1 MRKTVKVSN
10 ITCANCA
17 KSIEGHFNKTY
28 DDINARVNVSA
39 SSVVFSYDENKYSED
54 FLYDELLDL
63 GYYGVKTDEAQK
75 KAIRKDRID
84 LLVGIIFSIPL
95 LLTMLAHLGNVELPN
110 ILMNGYFQWIITTPV
125 LFFAGRRFFVG
136 AYHSIKAKNLG
147 MDALVVIGTT
157 SAYIYSIYETISGS
171 GHNLFFET
179 TAVIITMVLIGN
191 YFENRIKEKTSQTLT
206 GLISL
211 GSKQATVIKDGKE
224 VLTNIDDVKVGDIV
238 IIKGNE
244 KVPIDGIIVEGKTY
258 VDESMLTGESMPVL
272 KEVGSEVVGSSMN
285 ILETI
290 KIRVTKVGSETV
302 LAKIIQTVEETALI
316 KPEAQRIA
324 DKISGFF
331 VPIVILISVVV
342 FLIYLLIVKTTF
354 ADALMPA
361 IAILVVSCPCAL
373 GLATPTS
380 ISVSSGMA
388 FKKGILYKGGEFFE
402 TANKITAIAFDKT
415 GTLTKGIPVIT
426 NYIGDEKYLKYTASL
441 EKHSNHP
448 ISNAFSDYYKGDY
461 FKVLDYETLI
471 GYGIKGK
478 IDNKDVFVVSISYLE
493 ENNIK
498 NPYNDYEKYLKE
510 GKTIFF
516 TVINNSVFNMIAISD
531 ELKETSYELVEKL
544 KARNITPYM
553 ITGDQE
559 LTARYI
565 ANKLGIKHVYA
576 KVLPHE
582 KANIIK
588 DIQTKEDFVAFV
600 GDGINDAPA
609 LKMADLG
616 FAIGTGSDIAIDT
629 SDVTLMQDDMMSVLY
644 AIDLSK
650 ATLKNIY
657 LNFFWA
663 FIYNIAMIPLAAFGI
678 FSPTIAGIGMAFSS
692 LMVVLN
698 ALSLKRWKI
707 SK

>member
-10 ITCANCA
+10 ITCSNCA
-17 KSIEGHFNKTY
+17 RSIENHFGDQT
-28 DDINARVNVSA
+28 DIDAKVNVA
-39 SSVVFSYDENKYSED
+39 GSSVIFNYNEEKYNED
-54 FLYDELLDL
+54 YLFDELLSI
-63 GYYGVKTDEAQK
+63 GYYGIKTDENQK
-75 KAIRKDRID
+75 AAKRRDKID
-84 LLVGIIFSIPL
+84 LLIAIIFSIPL
-95 LLTMLAHLGNVELPN
+95 LLTMFAHLNIFDVPS
-110 ILMNGYFQWIITTPV
+110 ILMNGYFQWIMATPV
-125 LFFAGRRFFVG
+125 LFVAGRRFFVG
-136 AYHSIKAKNLG
+136 TYHSVRAKNLG
-147 MDALVVIGTT
+147 MDSLVVMGTT
-157 SAYIYSIYETISGS
+157 SAYLYSIYETIVHN

-179 TAVIITMVLIGN
+179 TAVIITMVLMGN
-191 YFENRIKEKTSQTLT
+191 YFENRIKERTSSTLT
-206 GLISL
+206 GLLSL
-211 GSKQATVIKDGKE
+211 GSKQATVLRDNLE
-224 VLTNIDDVKVGDIV
+224 VLVNIDEVRVGDIV
-238 IIKGNE
+238 IIKGYD
-244 KVPIDGIIVEGKTY
+244 KVPIDGVIIEGKTY
-258 VDESMLTGESMPVL
+258 VDESMLTGESMPVT
-272 KEVGSEVVGSSMN
+272 KGIGDEVIGSSMN
-285 ILETI
+285 LVETI

-316 KPEAQRIA
+316 KPKAQRIA
-324 DKISGFF
+324 DKISGIF
-331 VPIVILISVVV
+331 VPIVMIISISVL
-342 FLIYLLIVKTTF
+342 FIYLLILKEPF
-354 ADALMPA
+354 GSALMPA
-361 IAILVVSCPCAL
+361 VAVLVVSCPCAL

-510 GKTIFF
+510 GKTIFL